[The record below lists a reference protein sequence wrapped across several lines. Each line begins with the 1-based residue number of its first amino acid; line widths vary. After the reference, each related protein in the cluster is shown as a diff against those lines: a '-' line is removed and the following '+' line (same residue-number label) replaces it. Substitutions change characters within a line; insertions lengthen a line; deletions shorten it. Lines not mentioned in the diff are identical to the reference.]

1 MKKENMTIE
10 QKIEAIGNA
19 INDYNKR
26 LDTIRENIS
35 AFSDYLDETNQLGA
49 IDDKAWDYLVNIEK
63 AVGGIW
69 PEDNTEK

>member
-1 MKKENMTIE
+1 MTLDQKLEYIENMVIDW
-10 QKIEAIGNA
+10 K
-19 INDYNKR
+19 KR

-35 AFSDYLDETNQLGA
+35 AFSDYLDETNQMGA

-69 PEDNTEK
+69 PEDNTKK

>member
-1 MKKENMTIE
+1 MTLDQKLEVIENTIIDW
-10 QKIEAIGNA
+10 K
-19 INDYNKR
+19 KR
-26 LDTIRENIS
+26 LVTIRENIS
-35 AFSDYLDETNQLGA
+35 AFSDYLDETNQMGA

>member
-1 MKKENMTIE
+1 MTLD
-10 QKIEAIGNA
+10 QKLEAIENA
-19 INDYNKR
+19 VIDYNKR

-63 AVGGIW
+63 AVDGIW

>member
-10 QKIEAIGNA
+10 QKLEVIENA
-19 INDYNKR
+19 VIDWKKR

>member
-1 MKKENMTIE
+1 MKKENMTLD
-10 QKIEAIGNA
+10 QKLEAIENA
-19 INDYNKR
+19 VIDYNKR
-26 LDTIRENIS
+26 LNTIRENIS
-35 AFSDYLDETNQLGA
+35 AFSDYLDEINQLGA

>member
-1 MKKENMTIE
+1 MKKENMTLD
-10 QKIEAIGNA
+10 QKLEAIENA
-19 INDYNKR
+19 VIDYNKR

-35 AFSDYLDETNQLGA
+35 AFSDYLDEINQLGA

>member
-35 AFSDYLDETNQLGA
+35 AFSDYLDEINQLGA

>member
-1 MKKENMTIE
+1 MTLD
-10 QKIEAIGNA
+10 QKLEAIENA
-19 INDYNKR
+19 VIDYNKR

-35 AFSDYLDETNQLGA
+35 AFSDYLDEINQLGA

>member
-1 MKKENMTIE
+1 MTIE

-35 AFSDYLDETNQLGA
+35 AFSDYLDEINQLGA

>member
-1 MKKENMTIE
+1 M
-10 QKIEAIGNA
+10 
-19 INDYNKR
+19 
-26 LDTIRENIS
+26 
-35 AFSDYLDETNQLGA
+35 GA